1 MPRCPLRSTGLRS
14 LARLATSQACVIPQG
29 RWASWPEADAR
40 RIEKA
45 DFLGIDHL
53 LQAYG
58 GMGSLNDMTI
68 DDTPGSNVSVLVCT
82 TLLGASS
89 RVTFDGRLGTALGTQ
104 QLS

>member
-14 LARLATSQACVIPQG
+14 LARLATSQACLIPQG

-89 RVTFDGRLGTALGTQ
+89 EGDLRRSLGNSFGNATA
-104 QLS
+104 